1 MPKFKRR
8 ELLELLTKPELQ
20 KLTLRVFRTSYRRL
34 PKHELVCMLTSTRV
48 LTTEAILDLLPHQS
62 LKRICKILDVES
74 GGTKSATVAVLLD
87 DKLLAAGELVRQSLR
102 RQGFRISKT
111 SVAPP
116 NLLNKTSIR
125 EVHALAVQHKRDVA
139 ESALKRFE
147 DRLLEGI
154 ANGPDVDP
162 HKIKPTLR
170 FVQANSQD
178 ELLFRYATLHWSIP
192 ISSGYGRR
200 LRALVVDAS
209 NDKLIGVI
217 GLCDPVF
224 ALRSRDSWI
233 GWNIEQRKANIRRI
247 VDAYVLGA
255 VPPYSHLL
263 CGKLVAM
270 LACSDEVREHFRGKY
285 DESTSLI
292 GGKVHD
298 GLLAA
303 ITTTSALGRSSV
315 YNRLKIDGRTI
326 FEPIGF
332 TAGSGDFQFLNGAYE
347 VIQDAVK
354 TYGVA
359 SAKHEK
365 WGKGYRNRREVVQE
379 FLKATGIDSS
389 ALQHGIQREVFVAPL
404 ASNAKNY
411 LKGENVSPEYYSMPI
426 DFIAQAFL
434 NRWLLPRAKWDASYL
449 TFEKEN
455 WRLWRK

>member
-1 MPKFKRR
+1 
-8 ELLELLTKPELQ
+8 
-20 KLTLRVFRTSYRRL
+20 
-34 PKHELVCMLTSTRV
+34 MLTSTRA
-48 LTTEAILDLLPHQS
+48 LTTESMLELLTHQS
-62 LKRICKILDVES
+62 LKRVCRIFDVES
-74 GGTKSATVAVLLD
+74 GATKSATVAVLLD

-102 RQGFRISKT
+102 RQGFRISKN

-116 NLLNKTSIR
+116 NLLDKSSIR
-125 EVHALAVQHKRDVA
+125 EVHALAVQHKRDNA
-139 ESALKRFE
+139 ENALKRVE
-147 DRLLEGI
+147 DRLLERI

-170 FVQANSQD
+170 FVQAGSQD

-192 ISSGYGRR
+192 ISTGYGRR

-233 GWNIEQRKANIRRI
+233 GWSIDQRKANISGI

-255 VPPYSHLL
+255 VPPYNHLL

-270 LACSDEVREHFRGKY
+270 LACSDDVREHFRGKY
-285 DESTSLI
+285 NASTSLI
-292 GGKVHD
+292 GGKMHD
-298 GLLAA
+298 GYIAA

-315 YNRLKIDGRTI
+315 YNRLKIGGRTI

-354 TYGVA
+354 KCGVA
-359 SAKHEK
+359 SAKHVK
-365 WGKGYRNRREVVQE
+365 WGNGYRNRREVVQE
-379 FLKATGIDSS
+379 FLKATGIASS

-404 ASNAKNY
+404 AYNARDF
-411 LKGENVSPEYYSMPI
+411 LKGAGESPEYYSMPI
-426 DFIAQAFL
+426 DFITEAFL

-449 TFEKEN
+449 KFEKDS